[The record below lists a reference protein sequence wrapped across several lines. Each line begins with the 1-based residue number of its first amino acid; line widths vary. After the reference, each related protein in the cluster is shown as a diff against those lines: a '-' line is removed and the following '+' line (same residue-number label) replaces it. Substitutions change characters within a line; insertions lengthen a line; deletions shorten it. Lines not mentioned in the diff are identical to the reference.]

1 MRVGLFGGSFDP
13 FHNGHLSMIEG
24 ALKAVDKVVV
34 IPSARNPF
42 KRGKILNAAPY
53 RYYMTVDA
61 VSKFGDK
68 VVVSDVEFF
77 IPGISYTLNTIKA
90 FLKGN
95 RINDLVDSDNV
106 ELFWICGSDILPT
119 FDKWYEPDEILSLV
133 NLLVARRPGQDDDFE
148 VQVKRVEDLYNTK
161 ISVFDIDGV
170 DVSSSCFRKEKNM
183 EQLPEEV
190 RTFIKTN
197 ALYSADWLENVSDK
211 AMEDFLEYAIELY
224 PILKRERLLHTIN
237 TAILAVKYAVMY
249 GGDPDKALI
258 AGILHDCAKELPDDQ
273 QRKMAIKDSGE
284 SYDIKK
290 LWHGPAGALMAKKQ
304 FGIKDVEIL
313 DAIRFHTTARKG
325 MTITDKV
332 VYLSDKI
339 EPARTYD
346 DLTEVRKAADS
357 DLELGLILCVSAFVE
372 KSKRKGMELHPNTK
386 GFIKELR
393 LQDRFK

>member
-1 MRVGLFGGSFDP
+1 MKVGLFGGSFDP

-61 VSKFGDK
+61 VERFGDK
-68 VVVSDVEFF
+68 VVVSDIEFF

-90 FLKGN
+90 LLKDN
-95 RINDLVDSDNV
+95 KINDLVDSDNV

-119 FDKWYEPDEILSLV
+119 FDKWYEPEEILGLV
-133 NLLVARRPGQDDDFE
+133 SLLVARRPGQDEDFE
-148 VQVKRVEDLYNTK
+148 SNVKRIEDQYDTK
-161 ISVFDIDGV
+161 ITVFDIDGV

-183 EQLPEEV
+183 DQLPEEV
-190 RTFIKTN
+190 KTFIKTN
-197 ALYSADWLENVSDK
+197 ALYSADWLKNVSDK
-211 AMEDFLEYAIELY
+211 AMEDYLEYAIEMY
-224 PILKRERLLHTIN
+224 PILKRDRLLHTIN
-237 TAILAVKYAVMY
+237 TAVFAVKYAVMY

-273 QRKMAIKDSGE
+273 QKKMAIKDSGE

-304 FGIKDVEIL
+304 FGIKDEEIL
-313 DAIRFHTTARKG
+313 DAIRYHTTARAK

-346 DLTEVRKAADS
+346 DLTEVRAAADK
-357 DLELGLILCVSAFVE
+357 DLELGLILCVSAFVD
-372 KSKRKGMELHPNTK
+372 KSKRKGMKLHPNTL
-386 GFIKELR
+386 GFLETLGIK
-393 LQDRFK
+393 K

>member
-61 VSKFGDK
+61 VKKFGDK
-68 VVVSDVEFF
+68 VIVSDIEFF

-90 FLKGN
+90 LLKDN

-106 ELFWICGSDILPT
+106 ELFWICGSDILPS
-119 FDKWYEPDEILSLV
+119 FDKWYEPDEILSIV

-148 VQVKRVEDLYNTK
+148 VQVKRIEDLYDTR
-161 ISVFDIDGV
+161 ITVFNIDGV
-170 DVSSSCFRKEKNM
+170 DVSSSSFRKEKNTD
-183 EQLPEEV
+183 QIPSEV
-190 RTFIKTN
+190 REFIKTN
-197 ALYSADWLENVSDK
+197 ALYSADWLENVSDE
-211 AMEDFLEYAIELY
+211 AMETFLEYAIELY

-237 TAILAVKYAVMY
+237 TAVLAVKYAVKY
-249 GGDPDKALI
+249 GADPDKSLI
-258 AGILHDCAKELPDDQ
+258 AGILHDCAKELPDDV
-273 QRKMAIKDSGE
+273 QREMAIADSGTD
-284 SYDIKK
+284 YDIRK
-290 LWHGPAGALMAKKQ
+290 LWHGPAGAVMAKRD
-304 FGIKDVEIL
+304 FGIEDEEIL
-313 DAIRFHTTARKG
+313 DAIRYHTTAREN
-325 MTITDKV
+325 MTMVDKV

-346 DLTEVRKAADS
+346 DLTEVRKVADE
-357 DLELGLILCVSAFVE
+357 DLELGLILCVKAFIS
-372 KSKRKGMELHPNTK
+372 KSKKRGLDIHPNTK
-386 GFIKELR
+386 KFVKKLGLC
-393 LQDRFK
+393 

>member
-1 MRVGLFGGSFDP
+1 MKVGLFGGSFDP

-24 ALKAVDKVVV
+24 ALKAVDKIVV

-42 KRGKILNAAPY
+42 KHGKILNAAPY

-61 VSKFGDK
+61 VERFGDK
-68 VVVSDVEFF
+68 VIVSDVEFF

-90 FLKGN
+90 LLKN
-95 RINDLVDSDNV
+95 NKINDLVDSDNV

-119 FDKWYEPDEILSLV
+119 FDKWYEPDEILDRV
-133 NLLVARRPGQDDDFE
+133 DLLVARRPGQDEDFE
-148 VQVKRVEDLYNTK
+148 ANVKRIEDLYDTR
-161 ISVFDIDGV
+161 ITVFDIDGI
-170 DVSSSCFRKEKNM
+170 DVSSSGFRKEKN
-183 EQLPEEV
+183 EDQIPQEV
-190 RTFIKTN
+190 KTFIKTN

-211 AMEDFLEYAIELY
+211 AMEGFLEYAIELY
-224 PILKRERLLHTIN
+224 PLLKRERLLHTIN

-258 AGILHDCAKELPDDQ
+258 AGILHDCAKELPDEQ

-304 FGIKDVEIL
+304 FGIKDEEIL
-313 DAIRFHTTARKG
+313 DAIRYHTTAREK

-346 DLTEVRKAADS
+346 DLTEVRAAADK

-372 KSKRKGMELHPNTK
+372 KSKRKGMKLHHNTK
-386 GFIKELR
+386 GFLST
-393 LQDRFK
+393 LGVDA

>member
-24 ALKAVDKVVV
+24 ALKTVDKVVV

-61 VSKFGDK
+61 VERFGDK
-68 VVVSDVEFF
+68 VVVSDIEFF

-90 FLKGN
+90 LLKDN
-95 RINDLVDSDNV
+95 KINDLVDSDNV

-119 FDKWYEPDEILSLV
+119 FDKWYEPDEILGLV
-133 NLLVARRPGQDDDFE
+133 DLLVARRPGQDEDFE
-148 VQVKRVEDLYNTK
+148 SNVKLIEEHYDTK
-161 ISVFDIDGV
+161 ITVFDIDGV
-170 DVSSSCFRKEKNM
+170 DVSSSCFRKEKNTD
-183 EQLPEEV
+183 QLPEEV
-190 RTFIKTN
+190 KTFIRTN

-211 AMEDFLEYAIELY
+211 AMEEFLEYAIELY
-224 PILKRERLLHTIN
+224 PILKRDRLLHTIN
-237 TAILAVKYAVMY
+237 TAVLAVKYAVMY

-258 AGILHDCAKELPDDQ
+258 AGVLHDCAKELPDDQ

-304 FGIKDVEIL
+304 FGIKDEEIL
-313 DAIRFHTTARKG
+313 DAIRYHTTARAE
-325 MTITDKV
+325 MTMTDKV

-346 DLTEVRKAADS
+346 DLTEVRAAADK

-372 KSKRKGMELHPNTK
+372 KSKRKGMKLHLNTREYLSTL
-386 GFIKELR
+386 GI
-393 LQDRFK
+393 DA

>member
-24 ALKAVDKVVV
+24 ALKTVDKVVV

-68 VVVSDVEFF
+68 VVVSDVEFY

-90 FLKGN
+90 LLKGN

-148 VQVKRVEDLYNTK
+148 VQVKRVEDLYDTK

-304 FGIKDVEIL
+304 FGIKDDEIL
-313 DAIRFHTTARKG
+313 DAIRFHTTARKD

-393 LQDRFK
+393 LSDRLK